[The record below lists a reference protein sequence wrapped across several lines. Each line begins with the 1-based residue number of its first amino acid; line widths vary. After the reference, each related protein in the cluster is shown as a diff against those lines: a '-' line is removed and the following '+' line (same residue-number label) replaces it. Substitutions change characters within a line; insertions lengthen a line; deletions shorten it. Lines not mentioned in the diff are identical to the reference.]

1 MSFRVSC
8 LFLSLLSVPA
18 LLAQG
23 DRAAFN
29 GSITDV
35 TGSAVP
41 NATVVALET
50 QTGVETKAT
59 TTEAGVYR
67 MPYLPLGTYKITVG
81 APGFKTA
88 VAENVQLRV
97 GQTLTVD
104 FKLEL
109 GQVTENITVTAETPL
124 LETGTA
130 EIGRYVTEKEF
141 DTWPVIVG
149 DGRRQIQSFIFRS
162 LPGTVGGEF
171 QGSINGGQQYSHEIL
186 IEGMSLGRF
195 DLQGGSNNEMSPS
208 AEAVSEF
215 KMHTGAIGAQ
225 YGGGQTAVANF
236 AIRSGT
242 NDLHGTV
249 YDYLQNDVL
258 RANSFTNN
266 ARGLKRPPFKL
277 NNYGFSV
284 GGPVYIPKLY
294 SGRNRTFFFASY
306 EATRQRDFNSTASG
320 TLPTREF
327 KAGDFSRLLN
337 PAYTGDPRSG
347 TVVGT
352 DPLGREIR
360 FGQIFDPGSTRTVG
374 GQVVRDPFVG
384 NIIPQNRFSTVSRNI
399 LGVGITDPVTDT
411 LFNNIPV
418 LSACCPVFDE
428 KMLTLK
434 GDHQISGAQRL
445 SIYYSMNDRK
455 RNNSPGRRWGS
466 PPGLP
471 TGVYQLQNTP
481 GKMARVSHDWTLTPS
496 ILNHFAVGYNR
507 FGNFNESVFVDED
520 WASQIGL
527 QNTAATTFPA
537 LVFTGQQILGGNI
550 GADNGSGT
558 GRLGSESRGFSFNG
572 STIFQDDMTLIRGKH
587 NFRVGFEQRFYY
599 YNTNNKSG
607 TGRFDFN
614 SLQTQLPGFNDSTGH
629 AFASFLLGE
638 VASTSRAIALTNPGH
653 RTRHT
658 AVYFADDWKI
668 TDKLT
673 LNMGLRWEI
682 VGGIYEVVGRM
693 SNLDPDMPN
702 PAAGGRAGALVFAE
716 DYDRKGFQSRNWLQL
731 GPRFGFAYAVTN
743 KIVARGGYSINNMP
757 PVANFSLPSTFG
769 YNGDISRTTANT
781 ALPYPQAAVFNL
793 DQPYPNFA
801 GTLPNKDPGLANGLG
816 VTYVAPDSNRL
827 GYQQNYS
834 FGLQFQIPADFVLE
848 TSFIG
853 NKGTRLVSR
862 GLDRMNQLPVE
873 ALSFGDA
880 LIQPLS
886 SNPGL
891 APSPYAGFTGTLAQA
906 LRRFPQY
913 QDVSQYLP
921 NFGQSWYN
929 SLQVTATRH
938 FKDGLSILAAY
949 TFSKAITDVES
960 PIDSYAAQDVY
971 NRRLEKSVASF
982 NVPQFFKFTWIYEL
996 PWGPGKPL
1004 NIGGIAGN
1012 IIGGW
1017 TATGIHNYRS
1027 GDALQIST
1035 GGFRTDALFNGTI
1048 RPDLVTGVPIVL
1060 ESDAAVQIVGTG
1072 GGQYLNPAAF
1082 AQPPRTANGVPLRLG
1097 TAPRF
1102 LPDVRG
1108 PASYSEDLGLSKR
1121 FNFTESMNL
1130 EFRAEAFNVF
1140 NRAVPGNPEL
1150 NITNA
1155 ATFGRIT
1162 SIRSGP
1168 RSLQL
1173 ALRFAF

>member
-1 MSFRVSC
+1 MSVRTSYLAVP
-8 LFLSLLSVPA
+8 LALSI

-29 GSITDV
+29 GTVTDQS
-35 TGSAVP
+35 GAPIP
-41 NATVVALET
+41 NANVTVTEV
-50 QTGVETKAT
+50 QTGVETKTA

-67 MPYLPLGTYKITVG
+67 VPYIPLGVYKISVT
-81 APGFKTA
+81 APGFKTGL
-88 VAENVQLRV
+88 AENVTLRV

-104 FKLEL
+104 MKLEV
-109 GQVTENITVTAETPL
+109 GQVSDNITVTAETPL
-124 LETGTA
+124 LETGSA

-162 LPGTVGGEF
+162 LPGTTGGEF

-195 DLQGGSNNEMSPS
+195 DLQGGSNNELSPS

-215 KMHTGAIGAQ
+215 KMHTGTIGAQ

-242 NDLHGTV
+242 NELHGTA
-249 YDYLQNDVL
+249 YDYFQNDAL

-266 ARGLKRPPFKL
+266 ANGVRRPPFKL
-277 NNYGFSV
+277 NNYGASL

-294 SGRNRTFFFASY
+294 DGRNRSFFFVSY
-306 EATRQRDFNSTASG
+306 EATRQRDFNSVAFG

-327 KAGDFSRLLN
+327 KAGDFSRLLD
-337 PAYTGDPRSG
+337 PAYTRDARSG
-347 TVVGT
+347 TQVGT
-352 DPLGREIR
+352 DALGRTIR
-360 FGQIFDPGSTRTVG
+360 FGQIYDPATTRTVN
-374 GQVVRDPFVG
+374 GQTVRDPFVN
-384 NIIPQNRFSTVSRNI
+384 NIIPTSRFSTVSRNI
-399 LGVGITDPVTDT
+399 LGIGITDPAFDT

-418 LSACCPVFDE
+418 LSSGSPVFDE

-434 GDHQISGAQRL
+434 GDHQLSPAHRL
-445 SIYYSMNDRK
+445 SAYFSLNDRV
-455 RNNSPGRRWGS
+455 RNNSPGRRWGA

-481 GKMARVSHDWTLTPS
+481 GKMARFSHDWTVTPS
-496 ILNHFAVGYNR
+496 VLNHFAIGYNR
-507 FGNFNESVFVDED
+507 FGNLNQSVFVDQD
-520 WASQIGL
+520 LAGQIGL
-527 QNTAATTFPA
+527 RNTAPTTFPA

-558 GRLGSESRGFSFNG
+558 GRLGSENRGGSFNG
-572 STIFQDDMTLIRGKH
+572 STILQDDLTFIRGKH
-587 NFRVGFEQRFYY
+587 NYRAGFEHRFYY
-599 YNTNNKSG
+599 YNTQNKSG
-607 TGRFDFN
+607 TGRFDFS

-638 VASTSRAIALTNPGH
+638 VASTTRAIALTNPGH

-658 AVYFADDWKI
+658 ALYFADDWKI
-668 TDKLT
+668 TPKLT
-673 LNMGLRWEI
+673 LNLGIRWEI
-682 VGGIYEVVGRM
+682 VGGIFEVASRM
-693 SNLDPDMPN
+693 ANLDPDRPN
-702 PAAGGRAGALVFAE
+702 PAAGGRPGALVFAE
-716 DYDRKGFQSRNWLQL
+716 DLDRKGFQDRNWLQL
-731 GPRFGFAYAVTN
+731 GPRFGFAYAVSS
-743 KIVARGGYSINNMP
+743 KIVARGGYSVNNMP

-769 YNGDISRTTANT
+769 YNGTISRTTANT
-781 ALPYPQAAVFNL
+781 ALPFPQSAVFNL
-793 DQPYPNFA
+793 DQPYPDFV
-801 GTLPNKDPGLANGLG
+801 GTLPNKDPGLANGLEI
-816 VTYVAPDSNRL
+816 TYVAPDSNRL
-827 GYQQNYS
+827 GYVQNYN
-834 FGLQFQIPADFVLE
+834 FGLQFQIPGDFVLE

-862 GLDRMNQLPVE
+862 GLDRLNQLPVS
-873 ALSFGDA
+873 ALAFGDA

-886 SNPGL
+886 ANPGL
-891 APSPYAGFTGTLAQA
+891 APLPYPGFNGTLAQA

-913 QDVSQYLP
+913 ADVPQYLP

-938 FKDGLSILAAY
+938 FKSGFSLLAAY
-949 TFSKAITDVES
+949 TFSKTLTDADS
-960 PIDSYAAQDVY
+960 PIDSFTAQDVY
-971 NRRLEKSVASF
+971 NRRLEKSVAMLH
-982 NVPQFFKFTWIYEL
+982 VPQYAKFTWIYEL

-1004 NIGGIAGN
+1004 NVGGVLGN
-1012 IIGGW
+1012 VIGGW

-1027 GDALQIST
+1027 GDPLQITT

-1048 RPDLVTGVPIVL
+1048 RPDLIPGVPIIL
-1060 ESDAAVQIVGTG
+1060 DSDAIAQIGGVT

-1097 TAPRF
+1097 TAPRY
-1102 LPDVRG
+1102 LPNVRG
-1108 PASYSEDLGLSKR
+1108 PASLSEDFGLMKR
-1121 FNFTESMNL
+1121 FTFSEDSNL
-1130 EFRAEAFNVF
+1130 EFRAEGFNVF
-1140 NRAVPGNPEL
+1140 NRAVLGNP
-1150 NITNA
+1150 NTDITNA

-1168 RSLQL
+1168 RSVQL
-1173 ALRFAF
+1173 SLRFSF